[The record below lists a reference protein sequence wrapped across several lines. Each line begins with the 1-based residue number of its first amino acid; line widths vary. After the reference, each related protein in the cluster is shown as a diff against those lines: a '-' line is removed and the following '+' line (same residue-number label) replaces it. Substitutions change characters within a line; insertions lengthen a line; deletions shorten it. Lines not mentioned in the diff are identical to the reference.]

1 MGNVGIKGVT
11 DAAGTT
17 DTEGWEVVGHEREER
32 DGNSTTTQV
41 EIDDCTDHAE
51 RRCPSMFDGRA
62 CIIM

>member
-11 DAAGTT
+11 DAAGTI

-32 DGNSTTTQV
+32 DGNGTQV
-41 EIDDCTDHAE
+41 EIADCKDHAE
-51 RRCPSMFDGRA
+51 RRCPSMDGRA